1 MLVVVADGCD
11 DGGDILRVCAKA
23 VENAECHDGAALR
36 VVNPVND
43 VADVMQVAGNLCQL
57 RLAFGVA
64 EREQDV
70 TRRFRNASDM
80 SEAVLREA
88 HVDERF
94 VRPLNIGADGW
105 IRFDLFKRN
114 HACFLCF
121 VFEISLDDLVL
132 QLWAP
137 NTIGTA

>member
-1 MLVVVADGCD
+1 
-11 DGGDILRVCAKA
+11 
-23 VENAECHDGAALR
+23 
-36 VVNPVND
+36 
-43 VADVMQVAGNLCQL
+43 MQVAGNLCQL